1 MSDTIFWGQNSKVY
15 VQVLPCGDLLIL
27 ANVVLGRNYVR
38 TMFWEDY
45 A

>member
-1 MSDTIFWGQNSKVY
+1 MSDSIFWGQNSKVY

-27 ANVVLGRNYVR
+27 ANILGRNYVR